1 MSLTEQAVERAIA
14 AGRAAAREI
23 GVPMNIAV
31 LDAAAHLK
39 SFVRMDGALLG
50 SIEIALGKAKTAA
63 LFGMNSEA
71 VGEFC
76 KPGGSSPGLELTNGV
91 LVIFAG
97 GVPIRDCT
105 GALLGAIGVSGGAV
119 AQDAQVAQ
127 AAAAAAI
134 SNA

>member
-1 MSLTEQAVERAIA
+1 MSLTEQTVERAIE

-39 SFVRMDGALLG
+39 SFVRMDGALIG
-50 SIEIALGKAKTAA
+50 SIDIALGKAKTAA

-97 GVPIRDCT
+97 GVPIRDGT

-119 AQDAQVAQ
+119 AQDAHVAH
-127 AAAAAAI
+127 AAAAAAH
-134 SNA
+134 STA

>member
-1 MSLTEQAVERAIA
+1 MSLTEQTVERAIE

-39 SFVRMDGALLG
+39 SFVRMDGALIG
-50 SIEIALGKAKTAA
+50 SIDIALGKAKTAA

-97 GVPIRDCT
+97 GVPIRDGT

-119 AQDAQVAQ
+119 AQDAHVAQ
-127 AAAAAAI
+127 AAAAAAH
-134 SNA
+134 STA

>member
-1 MSLTEQAVERAIA
+1 MSLTEQTVERAIA

-50 SIEIALGKAKTAA
+50 SIDIALGKAKTAA

-76 KPGGSSPGLELTNGV
+76 KPGGSSPGLELTNGL

-97 GVPIRDCT
+97 GVPIRD
-105 GALLGAIGVSGGAV
+105 GAGCLLGAIGVSGGAV

-127 AAAAAAI
+127 AAAAAAH
-134 SNA
+134 STA